1 MAQDLELQDLGH
13 KSYCL
18 GLTLGLMQVT
28 SHLGPQH
35 PL

>member
-1 MAQDLELQDLGH
+1 MAQDWELQDLGD

-18 GLTLGLMQVT
+18 GLTFGLMQVT